1 MPETFPTVGLQSL
14 EMSLKRTVAV
24 TQSPFTYESQTFQ
37 HNGAI
42 WQANIT
48 LQPRNQTESRVIEAF
63 IAKLKGREGTFYFG
77 NPMMTSS
84 LSANT
89 VSSAAIRAE
98 SFTLGSGTD
107 AVPAGTQFQLNNYLY
122 ITTED
127 KAASATTLNFQPGL
141 RVAVS
146 SSQTITYNL
155 PKSTWRLVSNDVS
168 YSINQSS
175 LYSFSFA
182 CEEAL

>member
-1 MPETFPTVGLQSL
+1 MPETFPNVGLQSL
-14 EMSLKRTVAV
+14 DMSLKRTVAV

-42 WQANIT
+42 WQATIT
-48 LQPRNQTESRVIEAF
+48 LPPLTHAQSRAVEAF

-77 NPMMTSS
+77 NPIMTSS
-84 LSANT
+84 LSSNT

-127 KAASATTLNFQPGL
+127 KAASATTLNFQPPL

-146 SSQTITYNL
+146 NSQTITYNL
-155 PKSTWRLVSNDVS
+155 PKSTWRLMSNEVSF
-168 YSINQSS
+168 SINQASI
-175 LYSFSFA
+175 YGFSFA